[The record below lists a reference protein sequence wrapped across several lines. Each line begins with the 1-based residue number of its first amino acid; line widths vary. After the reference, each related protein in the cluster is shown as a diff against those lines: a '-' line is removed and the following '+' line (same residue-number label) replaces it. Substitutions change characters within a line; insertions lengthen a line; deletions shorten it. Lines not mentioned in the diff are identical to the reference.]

1 MQHYYNGAK
10 RKKEKNMTNEEMME
24 TMKIAA
30 ELGGLATRYNLS
42 EEAVEEIIAN
52 HNGDVKSAIRTIK
65 TLGKLI

>member
-1 MQHYYNGAK
+1 MVIYRCK
-10 RKKEKNMTNEEMME
+10 KKEENKMTKEEMME
-24 TMKIAA
+24 TMKIAV

-42 EEAVEEIIAN
+42 EETVEEIIAN

>member
-1 MQHYYNGAK
+1 
-10 RKKEKNMTNEEMME
+10 MTKEEMVE
-24 TMKIAA
+24 TTKLAI

-42 EEAVEEIIAN
+42 EETVKEIIAM

>member
-1 MQHYYNGAK
+1 MVIYRCK
-10 RKKEKNMTNEEMME
+10 KKEENKMTNEEMME
-24 TMKIAA
+24 TMKIAV

-42 EEAVEEIIAN
+42 EETVEEIIAM

>member
-1 MQHYYNGAK
+1 
-10 RKKEKNMTNEEMME
+10 MTNEEMME
-24 TMKIAA
+24 TMKIAV

-42 EEAVEEIIAN
+42 EEAVEEIIAM

>member
-1 MQHYYNGAK
+1 
-10 RKKEKNMTNEEMME
+10 MTNKEMME
-24 TMKIAA
+24 TMKIAV

-42 EEAVEEIIAN
+42 EEVIEEIIAN